1 MPALR
6 RPGARRVGLAAAVAA
21 APVALAYRFALIY
34 RVRAGYPR
42 QHPPQFTPSHVG
54 LAYQS
59 LEIPAGDTTLPGW
72 FIPAGPDPGP
82 GVAIVH
88 GWESARDRMLPH
100 AQVLHAAGLHVLV
113 ADIRGHGA
121 NPPETLPISGGEFGA
136 DAGRTFDAL
145 LSRPEVTRGGL
156 VGHSMGGVG
165 ALLAAAADPRVHAVV
180 SVSAPA
186 DPYRLTR
193 QTFRLAQLP
202 LPDLVAYP
210 LAWLTTRVYVRPR
223 GHTVEDIDASRAVA
237 RVAAPLLLV
246 HGTDD
251 TVVPIEHQQRLAQA
265 AERSRLVASRSAPV
279 ELLTI
284 HGGRHSWLY
293 EFPEYRRTVA
303 AFLVRHLGGPLDPRD
318 AAARA
323 EAVPATRLIDA
334 TSPAAALANEPG
346 GFRSLGAVLRR
357 RPAGPTHEPK

>member
-1 MPALR
+1 M
-6 RPGARRVGLAAAVAA
+6 GLAAAVAA
-21 APVALAYRFALIY
+21 APVALAYRFALLY

-42 QHPPQFTPSHVG
+42 QHPPRFTPSDVG
-54 LAYQS
+54 LAYES
-59 LEIPAGDTTLPGW
+59 IEVPAGDTVLPGW

-82 GVAIVH
+82 GVGIVH

-100 AQVLHAAGLHVLV
+100 AQVLHAAGLHVLI

-136 DAGRTFDAL
+136 DAGHAFDAL
-145 LSRPEVTRGGL
+145 LARPEVTRGGL

-165 ALLAAAADPRVHAVV
+165 ALLAAAADPRVAAVV
-180 SVSAPA
+180 AISSPA

-193 QTFRLAQLP
+193 QTFRLARLP
-202 LPDLVAYP
+202 LPNPVAYP
-210 LAWLTTRVYVRPR
+210 LAWLTTHVYVRPR
-223 GHTVEDIDASRAVA
+223 GHTVQDIDASRAVA
-237 RVAAPLLLV
+237 RVTAPLLIV

-251 TVVPIEHQQRLAQA
+251 SVVPAEHQLRLARA
-265 AERSRLVASRSAPV
+265 AERGRLTTGSHAPV
-279 ELLTI
+279 ERVTI
-284 HGGRHSWLY
+284 HGGQHSWLY
-293 EFPEYRRTVA
+293 EFPEFRRTVT
-303 AFLVRHLGGPLDPRD
+303 AFLVRHLGGPLDPED

-334 TSPAAALANEPG
+334 TGPIAALVNEPG

-357 RPAGPTHEPK
+357 RPVSPTHEPK